1 MKNSKGKRQKITPGS
16 ILKIDLGNGYH
27 SYSRIVTSTSFA
39 FYDCKTKDDISDL
52 HRIIS
57 FPILFITTIYSDT
70 ITKGIWSIIGKLP
83 IEEALSKEPPRFI
96 QDPIHPDKFRI
107 KNYQLNTQT
116 PASFEECIGMERACV
131 WEPHA
136 IVERLND
143 YFENRIINKMEYYD
157 RPELFRKVEQV
168 A

>member
-1 MKNSKGKRQKITPGS
+1 MKGKKQQRT
-16 ILKIDLGNGYH
+16 
-27 SYSRIVTSTSFA
+27 
-39 FYDCKTKDDISDL
+39 IS
-52 HRIIS
+52 S
-57 FPILFITTIYSDT
+57 FPILFITT

-83 IEEALSKEPPRFI
+83 IEESLSKLPPRFI
-96 QDPIHPDKFRI
+96 QYPIHPDKFRI
-107 KNYQLNTQT
+107 KNYELNTQT

-143 YFENRIINKMEYYD
+143 YFENRIINKMKYYD